1 MRIITA
7 VLQDNCENTIRESLQ
22 CSEYHVSYTAD
33 APQKAINKTA
43 EGKVLLPGRQGRSW
57 ELLMIQTILAASL
70 LCTPSWVFL
79 CIPCLQPSVSLI
91 AQTSPEE
98 KMRNIESWALQEEI
112 LILLVLCDGGRGRS
126 RKLVSLP
133 QVFLVPDQDEGPPAP

>member
-7 VLQDNCENTIRESLQ
+7 VLQDSCENTIRESLQ
-22 CSEYHVSYTAD
+22 CSKYHVSYTAD

-57 ELLMIQTILAASL
+57 EPLMIQTILAASL
-70 LCTPSWVFL
+70 ICTPSWVFL

-91 AQTSPEE
+91 AHTSPE

-112 LILLVLCDGGRGRS
+112 LIPLVLCDGGSGRS
-126 RKLVSLP
+126 RKLVFLP
-133 QVFLVPDQDEGPPAP
+133 QIFLVPDQDEAPPPRL